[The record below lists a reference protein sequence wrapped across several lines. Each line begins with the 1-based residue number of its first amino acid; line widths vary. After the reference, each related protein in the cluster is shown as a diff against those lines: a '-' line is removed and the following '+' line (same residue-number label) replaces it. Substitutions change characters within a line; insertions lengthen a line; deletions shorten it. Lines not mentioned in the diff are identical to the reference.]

1 MLLKLISVPCL
12 KEIQKKTPDRSPYS
26 LKSPDGLM
34 KVLEPLETWYVKMFT
49 PSLWGTGGCVVLNK
63 EGKVK

>member
-49 PSLWGTGGCVVLNK
+49 PSL
-63 EGKVK
+63 